1 MESSKTDVSPNYIRV
16 LYFESVY
23 RRGWDGGRRG
33 TGEVNRFVS
42 TRLENEE
49 NSKTSCNVRNF
60 GEENSKGELNK
71 RREMRCVG
79 ISNER
84 EREIESRYLKIKE
97 EERNEECVFDRCE
110 KRKWKTVRDFIG

>member
-1 MESSKTDVSPNYIRV
+1 MDTWREERIR
-16 LYFESVY
+16 
-23 RRGWDGGRRG
+23 R
-33 TGEVNRFVS
+33 EVNRFVS
-42 TRLENEE
+42 TRLESEE

-84 EREIESRYLKIKE
+84 ERERSNRDISR
-97 EERNEECVFDRCE
+97 
-110 KRKWKTVRDFIG
+110 

>member
-1 MESSKTDVSPNYIRV
+1 MDTWREERIR
-16 LYFESVY
+16 
-23 RRGWDGGRRG
+23 R
-33 TGEVNRFVS
+33 EVNRFVS
-42 TRLENEE
+42 TRLESEE

-84 EREIESRYLKIKE
+84 ERERERSNRDISR
-97 EERNEECVFDRCE
+97 
-110 KRKWKTVRDFIG
+110 

>member
-1 MESSKTDVSPNYIRV
+1 MNC
-16 LYFESVY
+16 
-23 RRGWDGGRRG
+23 
-33 TGEVNRFVS
+33 FVS
-42 TRLENEE
+42 TRLESEE

-71 RREMRCVG
+71 RREMRW
-79 ISNER
+79 NFQRER

-110 KRKWKTVRDFIG
+110 KRKWKTVRDFIDRSRKLLTRL

>member
-1 MESSKTDVSPNYIRV
+1 MNC
-16 LYFESVY
+16 
-23 RRGWDGGRRG
+23 
-33 TGEVNRFVS
+33 FVS
-42 TRLENEE
+42 TRLESEE

-84 EREIESRYLKIKE
+84 ERERDRIEISQDKGGGT
-97 EERNEECVFDRCE
+97 
-110 KRKWKTVRDFIG
+110 KRGMCF